1 MRLTILSD
9 GAGQDSW
16 TILLKL
22 IYDAE
27 FRQKYAPG
35 DLIVVH
41 ADTGNEHPDTYTHV
55 ERIAALCAEKGI
67 EYVNLTADKGFH
79 KGNWVSL
86 QNFYAAK
93 NAIGSKA
100 YPKTCTDNLKV
111 QPIYRWLTKLIQERY
126 FPGQTE
132 LLERKQS
139 LYKFAEA
146 HGKITVLIGI
156 AADEQKRISKTGET
170 AVVGKSAVRGH
181 VWMQKNI
188 TKVYPLVEIGY
199 NRQMCQD
206 YIKSVGQVLPP
217 PSNCIFC
224 PFKSDIEILWTAIN
238 LPEQFAEWVR
248 LEANKIAANADKT
261 ANNLGVC
268 GKKLLPQVLAEALVK
283 YANMSPE
290 QINEYSMSHGHCVA
304 SAY

>member
-1 MRLTILSD
+1 MRKQLTILSD

-22 IYDAE
+22 ALDAE
-27 FRQKYAPG
+27 FRQKYAPD

-41 ADTGNEHPDTYTHV
+41 ADTGNEHPETYTHV
-55 ERIAALCAEKGI
+55 ERIKAFCAEHKI

-86 QNFYAAK
+86 QNFYQAK

-111 QPIYRWLTKLIQERY
+111 QPIYRWLTRTIMERY
-126 FPGQTE
+126 YPGRTE
-132 LLERKQS
+132 LLERKLA
-139 LYKFAEA
+139 LYEFAKD

-156 AADEQKRISKTGET
+156 AADEAKKRIKAPKPDAKNPE
-170 AVVGKSAVRGH
+170 A

-188 TKVYPLVEIGY
+188 TKVYPLVEIDY
-199 NRQMCQD
+199 NRQACQD
-206 YIKSVGQVLPP
+206 YIKSVGQVVPP

-224 PFKSDIEILWTAIN
+224 PFKSDIEILWTARRM
-238 LPEQFAEWVR
+238 PEQFAEWVR

-268 GKKLLPQVLAEALVK
+268 GKKLLPQVLAEATAK
-283 YANMSPE
+283 YAHMTDA
-290 QINEYSMSHGHCVA
+290 QIDEYRMSHGHCV
-304 SAY
+304 SSSY